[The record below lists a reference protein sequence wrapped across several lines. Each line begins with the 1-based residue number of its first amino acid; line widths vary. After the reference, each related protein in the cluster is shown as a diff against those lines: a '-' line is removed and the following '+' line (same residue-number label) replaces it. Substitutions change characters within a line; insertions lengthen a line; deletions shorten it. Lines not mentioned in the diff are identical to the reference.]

1 MSKKQG
7 MRTLVDFF
15 DKMCHEHTFAWSKYT
30 RVTGGD
36 PGHLEILFDTDAVRH
51 GNFIG
56 NVHGG
61 VYMSLADTVMGVS
74 CFTLGKRV
82 VTLEMKGNFIK
93 AVKAGEKLRAVG
105 NVEHNG
111 NRTMVTTGRLYNTVG
126 DLVYM
131 STGTFYVIDKFEMPD
146 LPWRV

>member
-1 MSKKQG
+1 MSKQKE

-15 DKMCHEHTFAWSKYT
+15 DHMCHEHTFDWSQYV

-36 PGHLEILFDTDAVRH
+36 PGHLEMTFLSDVVKH

-56 NVHGG
+56 NIHGG
-61 VYMSLADTVMGVS
+61 VYMSFADTVMGVS

-82 VTLEMKGNFIK
+82 VTLEMKGNFVK
-93 AVKAGEKLRAVG
+93 AVKAGQRLRAVA

-111 NRTMVTTGRLYNTVG
+111 NHTMVTTGRIYNDMG
-126 DLVYM
+126 ELVYM
-131 STGTFYVIDKFEMPD
+131 SSGTFYVIDGFELPQ
-146 LPWRV
+146 LPWRL

>member
-15 DKMCHEHTFAWSKYT
+15 DKMCHEHTFDWSKYT

-56 NVHGG
+56 NVQNEAVVGR
-61 VYMSLADTVMGVS
+61 
-74 CFTLGKRV
+74 FTD
-82 VTLEMKGNFIK
+82 
-93 AVKAGEKLRAVG
+93 AA
-105 NVEHNG
+105 
-111 NRTMVTTGRLYNTVG
+111 
-126 DLVYM
+126 
-131 STGTFYVIDKFEMPD
+131 
-146 LPWRV
+146 

>member
-15 DKMCHEHTFAWSKYT
+15 DKMCHEHTFDWSKYT

-105 NVEHNG
+105 NVEHN
-111 NRTMVTTGRLYNTVG
+111 RP
-126 DLVYM
+126 
-131 STGTFYVIDKFEMPD
+131 FI
-146 LPWRV
+146 